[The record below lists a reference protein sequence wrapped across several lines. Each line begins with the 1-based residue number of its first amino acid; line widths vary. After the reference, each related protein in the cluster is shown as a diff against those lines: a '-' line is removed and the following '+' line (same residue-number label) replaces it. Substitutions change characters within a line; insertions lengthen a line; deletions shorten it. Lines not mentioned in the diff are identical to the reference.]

1 LVEENPMVRMIVV
14 VAWSLAVLTGSAA
27 AQEKQVTDD
36 QYAELQKNFADA
48 YNRKDADATAA
59 AFAEEGIRVTPSG
72 IFQGRDAIRRNLQDV
87 LQMGLQDYTVER
99 TVSRS
104 IGTFVFNAGEWRA
117 KLGHQPL
124 HGYYTAIIVRDG
136 DQARIMEETVTIA
149 APGQ

>member
-1 LVEENPMVRMIVV
+1 MIVV
-14 VAWSLAVLTGSAA
+14 VACSLAVLIGSAA

-36 QYAELQKNFADA
+36 QYAELQKNFAEA
-48 YNRKDADATAA
+48 YNRGDAAAMAA
-59 AFAEEGIRVTPSG
+59 AFAEDGIRVTPSG
-72 IFQGRDAIRRNLQDV
+72 IFQGRDAIRRNLQDA
-87 LQMGLQDYTVER
+87 LHMGLHDYTVQR

-104 IGTFVFNAGEWRA
+104 EGTFVFNAGKWQA
-117 KLGHQPL
+117 KVGDQPL

>member
-1 LVEENPMVRMIVV
+1 MVHMIVV
-14 VAWSLAVLTGSAA
+14 VACSLAVLIGSAA

-48 YNRKDADATAA
+48 YNRKDADAMAG
-59 AFAEEGIRVTPSG
+59 AFAEDGVRVTPSG

-87 LQMGLQDYTVER
+87 LNMGLHDYTVQR
-99 TVSRS
+99 TVSRAV
-104 IGTFVFNAGEWRA
+104 GTFVFNAGEWRA
-117 KLGHQPL
+117 KLGDQPL

-136 DQARIMEETVTIA
+136 DRAKIKTVTIA

>member
-1 LVEENPMVRMIVV
+1 MVRMIVV
-14 VAWSLAVLTGSAA
+14 VACSLAVLIGSAA

-36 QYAELQKNFADA
+36 QYAELQKNFAEA
-48 YNRKDADATAA
+48 YNRGDAAAMAA
-59 AFAEEGIRVTPSG
+59 AFAEDGIRVTPSG
-72 IFQGRDAIRRNLQDV
+72 IFQGRDAIRRNLQDA
-87 LQMGLQDYTVER
+87 LHMGLHDYTVQR

-104 IGTFVFNAGEWRA
+104 EGTFVFNAGKWQA
-117 KLGHQPL
+117 KVGDQPL

>member
-1 LVEENPMVRMIVV
+1 MVRMIVV
-14 VAWSLAVLTGSAA
+14 VACSLAVLIGSAA

-36 QYAELQKNFADA
+36 QYAELQKNFAEA
-48 YNRKDADATAA
+48 YNRGDAAAMAA
-59 AFAEEGIRVTPSG
+59 AFAEDGIRVTPSG
-72 IFQGRDAIRRNLQDV
+72 IFQGRDAIRRNLQDA
-87 LQMGLQDYTVER
+87 LRMGLHDYTVQR

-104 IGTFVFNAGEWRA
+104 EGTFVFNAGKWQA
-117 KLGHQPL
+117 KVGDQPL